1 MPMPFRMLAAL
12 MLLALASAA
21 TPTRGAAGLFEIAGG
36 TYRAVAP
43 PNWDGVRKLPL
54 MLYIH
59 GYGQSSASVV
69 DDETLVEAVTGSGA
83 LLVAPDGLQHSWSFA
98 GSPSQGARD
107 EIAFLR
113 AVIADAKRRWP
124 IDESQVIASGF
135 SIGGS
140 VVWDLACH
148 AADGFAAFMPVSG
161 GFWLPY
167 PERCERGSANL
178 RHIHGTS
185 DGTVPLAGRTI
196 RGRFNQG

>member
-36 TYRAVAP
+36 TYRAIAP

-98 GSPSQGARD
+98 GSPSQGELKCWIWSSCAGGHELQMCLHPDGHEIKPEWLKAGIEWAR
-107 EIAFLR
+107 
-113 AVIADAKRRWP
+113 
-124 IDESQVIASGF
+124 GF
-135 SIGGS
+135 RSR
-140 VVWDLACH
+140 
-148 AADGFAAFMPVSG
+148 P
-161 GFWLPY
+161 
-167 PERCERGSANL
+167 
-178 RHIHGTS
+178 
-185 DGTVPLAGRTI
+185 
-196 RGRFNQG
+196 